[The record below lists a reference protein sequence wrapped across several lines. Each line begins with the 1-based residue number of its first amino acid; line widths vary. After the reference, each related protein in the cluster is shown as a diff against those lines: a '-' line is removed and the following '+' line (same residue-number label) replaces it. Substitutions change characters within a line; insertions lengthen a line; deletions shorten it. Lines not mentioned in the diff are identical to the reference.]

1 MYHKD
6 SPSCLSPSPCS
17 LGYRTSSLGGSLGRG
32 GVEAHREPGEPG
44 GLALECRRTTENHP
58 PPQRYLHHAHPLL
71 ALCNSIKKQRNKLAL
86 LSILSGWGSRG
97 RLGGSHI
104 SMQSAS
110 SCDGGE
116 PVGAVGGGCWSGQAG
131 PAPTSRRPPQLSAQ
145 KHLLLLQLHSPN
157 GAAAWHLLSAPL
169 PHALASPSQPQP
181 APEDTQG

>member
-1 MYHKD
+1 MLPILWVRKRRLRGTFPGHPAKKQVSKD

-44 GLALECRRTTENHP
+44 GLALECRKTTENHP

-116 PVGAVGGGCWSGQAG
+116 PVGAVGGGVLVWPGWACSDLPQTASAQC
-131 PAPTSRRPPQLSAQ
+131 PEAFASAPTSFP
-145 KHLLLLQLHSPN
+145 
-157 GAAAWHLLSAPL
+157 
-169 PHALASPSQPQP
+169 
-181 APEDTQG
+181 